1 METQALSLHLAAKKQ
16 FDEADAAVQ
25 AFVREHCVFVSD
37 GLSRVFHERYR
48 FRNVLDR
55 PKLEPELNRLVRARH
70 EAALAF
76 QSTMKTL

>member
-25 AFVREHCVFVSD
+25 AFVREHCVFVSG
-37 GLSRVFHERYR
+37 GLARVFQERFR
-48 FRNVLDR
+48 FRNVFER
-55 PKLEPELNRLVRARH
+55 SRLEPELKELVRKRH

-76 QSTMKTL
+76 QNTMKSL